1 MNAFAPLP
9 GKKTLA
15 IGANERL
22 ASRLQGV
29 VDGRFP
35 MFELSQLRCFVA
47 TAEELH
53 FGRAAQRLNMTQP
66 PLSRQ
71 VQLLER
77 ILGVTLLDRTSRS
90 VRLTPAGRAF
100 LLEARRIL
108 RLAESAALATR
119 RIASGDAGQIA
130 IGFTAASGYN
140 FLPQLVILSKARLP
154 NADLTLREMVTREQ
168 VEALLTGRIDIGLVR
183 PPMER
188 AEFATARVLSEPLV
202 AALPTGDARLAKAS
216 LTLADFDDQ
225 PLIMYSPEGAGYFY
239 NMLTTLFDANGVTPN
254 YVQHVTQ
261 IHSMLAL
268 VHAGLGAAIVPEAA
282 MSLNFD
288 DVQFRP
294 VETTPDRPV
303 ELYMAWRKDNES
315 PILQTFID
323 LCLAEASPAEPA
335 AGGRARK
342 TTPAPPPPEKNPER
356 HHDPRSPRRPGWNP
370 GDGHR
375 SKSQRERSRRPDRR
389 HGGGPGARA
398 GGRRDQGLQGRAV
411 WR

>member
-1 MNAFAPLP
+1 MSAAVVETRPKAPATAP
-9 GKKTLA
+9 A
-15 IGANERL
+15 PNRL
-22 ASRLQGV
+22 ASRHQRITS
-29 VDGRFP
+29 GRFP

-140 FLPQLVILSKARLP
+140 FLPRLVILSRAHLP

-168 VEALLTGRIDIGLVR
+168 VEGLLTGSIDIGLVR

-216 LTLADFDDQ
+216 LTLADFDDA
-225 PLIMYSPEGAGYFY
+225 PLIMYSAEGAGYFH
-239 NMLTTLFDANGVTPN
+239 NMLTTLFDANGITPN
-254 YVQHVTQ
+254 CVQHITQ

-268 VHAGLGAAIVPEAA
+268 VHAGLGAALVPEAA
-282 MSLNFD
+282 MNLHFD
-288 DVQFRP
+288 DVQYRP
-294 VETTPDRPV
+294 VETTPARPV
-303 ELYMAWRKDNES
+303 ELYIAWRKDNDS
-315 PILQTFID
+315 PILQPFID
-323 LCLAEASPAEPA
+323 LCIAEAALIE
-335 AGGRARK
+335 
-342 TTPAPPPPEKNPER
+342 
-356 HHDPRSPRRPGWNP
+356 
-370 GDGHR
+370 
-375 SKSQRERSRRPDRR
+375 
-389 HGGGPGARA
+389 GPN
-398 GGRRDQGLQGRAV
+398 D
-411 WR
+411 